1 MVGIS
6 ALSVEYKDAVHRT
19 FAIIKVNP
27 KVKTIIGGVYPSISP
42 DVAKEDKNID
52 YVIVSEGE
60 ERLLKLMNAIKDK
73 TDFRHIDGLY
83 TETKII
89 WQYNPR
95 KAIAE
100 T

>member
-19 FAIIKVNP
+19 FAIIKKANP

-60 ERLLKLMNAIKDK
+60 ERLVKLMNAK
-73 TDFRHIDGLY
+73 R
-83 TETKII
+83 
-89 WQYNPR
+89 
-95 KAIAE
+95 
-100 T
+100 